1 MNETREAT
9 AALTAWLNGRGY
21 DVEVDGGAGLSFSAA
36 AGDCL
41 VELDPAGRLL
51 CQFGIDFGELRDLIA
66 GSSTEDLGDDEL
78 QRAARYH
85 LLTLTKRYQ
94 QRFTAAGFTESY
106 DVTDDHAV
114 ITFSHPIVYHVPDD
128 VIPMLQKCLALLA

>member
-1 MNETREAT
+1 MNETREAL
-9 AALTAWLNGRGY
+9 AAWLKGRGY
-21 DVEVDGGAGLSFSAA
+21 DVEVGGGAGLSFSAA

-41 VELDPAGRLL
+41 IEVDPAGRLL

-66 GSSTEDLGDDEL
+66 GASTEDLGDDEL

-106 DVTDDHAV
+106 DVTDEHAV
-114 ITFSHPIVYHVPDD
+114 ISFSHPIVYHAPDE
-128 VIPMLQKCLALLA
+128 VLPILSRCLDLLA